1 VVVAMASASAALTAG
16 ELARLAAGAGLRPD
30 RPVAVFC
37 AGGLS
42 ASAAWLALRLAGHW
56 DVRLYDAF
64 WADCGGNLEDR

>member
-1 VVVAMASASAALTAG
+1 MASASAALTAG